1 MSSSLSVI
9 REGSSAPSTNP
20 PQVICP
26 VTRPLREHNAPHER
40 IVPLAHQAKLWR
52 ECYTVLRWAL
62 GSRVISITNVSPV
75 LNFRRIRGTEPVL
88 WISSI
93 SSPTRGYCSLYIA
106 KALATINAARSGVF
120 TCSPICPPL
129 LRLQTTHMCTIM
141 APSKV
146 WCILKGY
153 LAQRWRPYE
162 AVVFIH
168 RD

>member
-52 ECYTVLRWAL
+52 ECYTGLRWAL
-62 GSRVISITNVSPV
+62 GSRVISTTNVSPV
-75 LNFRRIRGTEPVL
+75 LNFRRIRGTEPAL

-93 SSPTRGYCSLYIA
+93 SSPTRGYCSLYIF
-106 KALATINAARSGVF
+106 KALSTINVALSGVLI
-120 TCSPICPPL
+120 CSAIYPPL
-129 LRLQTTHMCTIM
+129 LRLQTSTCFYDNGIEQSLVH
-141 APSKV
+141 
-146 WCILKGY
+146 LKGY
-153 LAQRWRPYE
+153 LPQNAGPVGAGCLFYR
-162 AVVFIH
+162 
-168 RD
+168 